1 MKIGIWI
8 SEGFNPQVGGGAS
21 YLERMLWAIDS
32 YAFDEEV
39 EICYVTRKN
48 TELPFQRPVIHL
60 PYLRRELTKK
70 EKIQC
75 RLSFMREKVYT
86 AAEERRK
93 ENEHQ
98 RDIQVLKDEHI
109 GLIVYPTQL
118 CCEIE
123 GFPFVAMNWDIG
135 HWSTYAFPELCADG
149 EYEERSAF
157 YTNILPKALL
167 VCCESEA
174 GKQELL
180 QFTNLNSE
188 KIAIVPLFAGNC
200 VHMAVSEKEQKEI
213 LKQYRL
219 ERERFF
225 FYPAQFWAHKNHTNL
240 LKAFAMFSEKHVD
253 YKLVLVGADK
263 GNLGYF
269 KQMAE
274 DLKSADKVVFPGFV
288 PQEHINTFYKNAAA
302 LTMVTYFGPTNMPPL
317 EAMELNCPV
326 IATDLKGHRE
336 QLGDAAIYIDAMDW
350 KSIAAAMEEIVSKRE
365 VYAERIS
372 KQKSKTLFTIDNALK
387 ELNKALTKA
396 VQLRSAWAI

>member
-21 YLERMLWAIDS
+21 YLERLLLAIDS

-70 EKIQC
+70 EKMQC
-75 RLSFMREKVYT
+75 RLPFMREKIYAV
-86 AAEERRK
+86 AEERRK

-98 RDIQVLKDEHI
+98 RDIQVLNDEHV

-135 HWSTYAFPELCADG
+135 HWSTYAFPELCANG

-157 YTNILPKALL
+157 YTNVLPKALL

-180 QFTNLNSE
+180 QYTNLNE
-188 KIAIVPLFAGNC
+188 DKIEVVPLFAGNC
-200 VHMAVSEKEQKEI
+200 VNITLAEKEQSEI
-213 LKQYRL
+213 LKQYGL
-219 ERERFF
+219 EKEKFF

-240 LKAFAMFSEKHVD
+240 LKAFAIFSEKYAE

-263 GNLGYF
+263 GNLGYV
-269 KQMAE
+269 KQKAE
-274 DLKSADKVVFPGFV
+274 ELKIADKVVFPGFV

-302 LTMVTYFGPTNMPPL
+302 LTMVTFFGPTNMPPL
-317 EAMELNCPV
+317 EAMELGCPI
-326 IATDLKGHRE
+326 IATDIKGHRE
-336 QLGDAAIYIDAMDW
+336 QLGDAAIYIDALDV
-350 KSIAAAMEEIVSKRE
+350 KSIAAAMEEMVSKRAS
-365 VYAERIS
+365 YMERIS
-372 KQKSKTLFTIDNALK
+372 QQKEKTWFTIDNALT
-387 ELNKALTKA
+387 ELNKAFVKV
-396 VQLRSAWAI
+396 VQLRRAWEL